1 MYIDINVTNNRD
13 AGMKLE
19 QCEIKMQESGEQME
33 SSEAVVP
40 ELSAESATSKQGW
53 RGRWNSNK

>member
-1 MYIDINVTNNRD
+1 MYIDINVINNRD

-19 QCEIKMQESGEQME
+19 QCEIKMQESEEQME